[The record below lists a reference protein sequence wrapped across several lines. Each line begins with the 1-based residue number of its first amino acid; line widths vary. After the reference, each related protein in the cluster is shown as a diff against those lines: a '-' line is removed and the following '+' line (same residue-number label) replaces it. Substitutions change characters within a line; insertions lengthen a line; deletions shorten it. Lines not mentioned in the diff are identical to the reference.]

1 MGGQADAV
9 ADGPAV
15 AVVMGVSGAGKS
27 TVAAA
32 LAAQLGW
39 DLADADDFHP
49 PSNVAKMAS
58 GVPLS
63 DADRWPWLDA
73 IARWIDTEIASGRHG
88 VIACSALKRAYRD
101 RLRRTQVLFVHLDV
115 PRAELERRLAQ
126 RSGHFMPESLLDSQ
140 LAALQPPE
148 ADESAL
154 SVEASED
161 PGQVAARIARALTG
175 ATGA

>member
-9 ADGPAV
+9 AGGPAV

-126 RSGHFMPESLLDSQ
+126 RSGHFMPGSLLDSQ
-140 LAALQPPE
+140 LAALQPPQ

-161 PGQVAARIARALTG
+161 PGQVAGRIARALTG